1 MGKQLRGF
9 EKRHIGIF
17 GTKGKPGTRTN
28 TATTVMET
36 IAGSLGADLAGRIVL
51 LSDRFR
57 IVWVRKL
64 RIQAELS

>member
-1 MGKQLRGF
+1 MGSRGGGKGVSGSVRTLSKKPDRGF

-36 IAGSLGADLAGRIVL
+36 IAGSLGADLAGRIGPV
-51 LSDRFR
+51 
-57 IVWVRKL
+57 I
-64 RIQAELS
+64 